1 MAAAR
6 GAARRCRPVA
16 EGGCGR
22 RSSLARSTRSRA
34 RGDRGG
40 RRGVPDDGGH
50 EAQLGRNLD
59 EPSSR
64 STQAAQS
71 RIDSCS
77 SLRGLVRLASPDP
90 SRSSGRRR
98 RPTTGDACVRR
109 PLWWPSSGVMAS
121 AARGA
126 RNQTGRP
133 RHDGMVSDRPEGCI
147 WTPSGGSSAVAR
159 LPLAQP
165 KPGKSSAAET
175 ARRIGCSA
183 WNPWDATSAPQPPKF
198 RPRGDEGSC
207 AYAVPAAF

>member
-50 EAQLGRNLD
+50 EAQLGRDLD

-133 RHDGMVSDRPEGCI
+133 RHDGMVLG
-147 WTPSGGSSAVAR
+147 PSGGLYLDAFRR
-159 LPLAQP
+159 LKRCCKAAACAAKTRQEQRRGDGAPDRVLGMEP
-165 KPGKSSAAET
+165 VGRDLGSAA
-175 ARRIGCSA
+175 A
-183 WNPWDATSAPQPPKF
+183 
-198 RPRGDEGSC
+198 
-207 AYAVPAAF
+207 